1 MEIFLITLAKVLSL
15 SVVVTLLWT
24 VQEVLSDV
32 TLKKYP
38 SFTVAARKT

>member
-24 VQEVLSDV
+24 VQEVLSDA
-32 TLKKYP
+32 TQKKYP
-38 SFTVAARKT
+38 SFIVAVRKT